1 MRALITGGCGFIGSN
16 LTIACSKL
24 GWKIDVAD
32 WDDARLTEWVEGA
45 THTHFMI
52 SDYSDEAILDRVR
65 DGAYD
70 VILHLAAVPRVSYSV
85 EHPSLTTDENVGKMV
100 RLLEAASGNCRRFV
114 FSSSSSVYGGAEQL
128 PTPETAPTNPQSPYA
143 LQKLVGEQYLRMFN
157 KLYDLDCVSLR
168 YFNVFGPRQYG
179 DNAYATVI
187 SAWLQAVRDG
197 TPLRLDGT
205 GEQSRDFC
213 TTGDTMVLMSD
224 MTYKRA
230 DEIQINDSV
239 LSFDENANC
248 NKKRFFKCSKVLK
261 TASYKPNK
269 LYRISFENGSEIK
282 CTPDHP
288 FLTNRGF
295 KTAEHLYNCF
305 TKNGKTLELKSI
317 ISNNYSFEDYIESID
332 IKQYD
337 LGYIAGSIDG
347 DGNYGQYKD
356 SRNGNNIY
364 TCGLRVTDIEFSD
377 YFNKACLSN
386 GIECNVS
393 YYQPSYP
400 GSKLV
405 NSVITNKKS
414 SFEFIDHL
422 MKNMNFENKDFCK
435 GYIAA
440 IFDGEGELGEYQI
453 RISNSDPQILD
464 NVKNILSMFGFNF
477 SELLKKSNTDNLK
490 YITLLGG
497 LMERYRFISFFN
509 PKIYRK
515 CNIFDGKEVKT
526 NYNKII
532 SIDEINSEE
541 VFAIEIENTHTY
553 VTNGF
558 LSHNCFVDNVVEAN
572 ILAAT
577 SDKTFSGEAFNIGCN
592 NRISLN
598 DILETVKG
606 LRDVEVNYAP
616 PRAGDVDH
624 SQADISRAK
633 EVLGY
638 TGKVGFQE
646 GFERTLEWWGL

>member
-32 WDDARLTEWVEGA
+32 WDDARLTEWVEEA
-45 THTHFMI
+45 THAHFII

-213 TTGDTMVLMSD
+213 
-224 MTYKRA
+224 
-230 DEIQINDSV
+230 
-239 LSFDENANC
+239 
-248 NKKRFFKCSKVLK
+248 
-261 TASYKPNK
+261 
-269 LYRISFENGSEIK
+269 
-282 CTPDHP
+282 
-288 FLTNRGF
+288 
-295 KTAEHLYNCF
+295 
-305 TKNGKTLELKSI
+305 
-317 ISNNYSFEDYIESID
+317 
-332 IKQYD
+332 
-337 LGYIAGSIDG
+337 
-347 DGNYGQYKD
+347 
-356 SRNGNNIY
+356 
-364 TCGLRVTDIEFSD
+364 
-377 YFNKACLSN
+377 
-386 GIECNVS
+386 
-393 YYQPSYP
+393 
-400 GSKLV
+400 
-405 NSVITNKKS
+405 
-414 SFEFIDHL
+414 
-422 MKNMNFENKDFCK
+422 
-435 GYIAA
+435 
-440 IFDGEGELGEYQI
+440 
-453 RISNSDPQILD
+453 
-464 NVKNILSMFGFNF
+464 
-477 SELLKKSNTDNLK
+477 
-490 YITLLGG
+490 
-497 LMERYRFISFFN
+497 
-509 PKIYRK
+509 
-515 CNIFDGKEVKT
+515 
-526 NYNKII
+526 
-532 SIDEINSEE
+532 
-541 VFAIEIENTHTY
+541 
-553 VTNGF
+553 
-558 LSHNCFVDNVVEAN
+558 FVDNVVEAN